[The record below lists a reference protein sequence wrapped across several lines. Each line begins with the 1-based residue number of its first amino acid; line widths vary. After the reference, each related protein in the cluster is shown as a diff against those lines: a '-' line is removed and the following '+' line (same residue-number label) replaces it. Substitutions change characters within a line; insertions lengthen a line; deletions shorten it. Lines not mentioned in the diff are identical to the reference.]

1 MLILTRKSGESITIG
16 DDVKITVVEVKG
28 KQVRIG
34 IDAPRSYI
42 IHREEV
48 YISIQEENRRA
59 AEESP
64 LSLAGIKNLLGKTL
78 INKTLMLVQT
88 SRFGEIEVKDDQI
101 ISFPSGLI
109 GFSEDH
115 RFVIREDEAAAPF
128 RWLQSIDSEDLAF
141 VMIEPHVSISN
152 YELELT
158 NDHLKKLHAEKTD
171 DLLVYS
177 LVTMAKK
184 MEDVTINLQ
193 GPLLFNLEKRLGI
206 QIIVQDGRY
215 STRHSLFAEKLKK
228 STPESSSQE
237 EPENSSKSL
246 EQAG

>member
-1 MLILTRKSGESITIG
+1 
-16 DDVKITVVEVKG
+16 
-28 KQVRIG
+28 
-34 IDAPRSYI
+34 
-42 IHREEV
+42 
-48 YISIQEENRRA
+48 
-59 AEESP
+59 
-64 LSLAGIKNLLGKTL
+64 
-78 INKTLMLVQT
+78 MLVQT

-158 NDHLKKLHAEKTD
+158 KEHLKKLKAEKVEELT
-171 DLLVYS
+171 VFV

-184 MEDVTINLQ
+184 LEDVTVNLQ
-193 GPLLFNLEKRLGI
+193 GPLLFNLEKRLCL
-206 QIIVQDGRY
+206 QIIIPEGKY
-215 STRHSLFAEKLKK
+215 ATRHPLFGDKVAKNKL
-228 STPESSSQE
+228 ESSSRE
-237 EPENSSKSL
+237 KPASSMSS
-246 EQAG
+246 E

>member
-1 MLILTRKSGESITIG
+1 
-16 DDVKITVVEVKG
+16 
-28 KQVRIG
+28 
-34 IDAPRSYI
+34 
-42 IHREEV
+42 
-48 YISIQEENRRA
+48 
-59 AEESP
+59 
-64 LSLAGIKNLLGKTL
+64 
-78 INKTLMLVQT
+78 MLVQT

-158 NDHLKKLHAEKTD
+158 NDHLKKLHAEKTE
-171 DLLVYS
+171 DLSVYS

-237 EPENSSKSL
+237 EPENSQ
-246 EQAG
+246 QAFRASRVIPHQPVIGNETEVLMLTKFLPANTQ

>member
-1 MLILTRKSGESITIG
+1 
-16 DDVKITVVEVKG
+16 
-28 KQVRIG
+28 
-34 IDAPRSYI
+34 
-42 IHREEV
+42 
-48 YISIQEENRRA
+48 
-59 AEESP
+59 
-64 LSLAGIKNLLGKTL
+64 
-78 INKTLMLVQT
+78 MLVQT

-158 NDHLKKLHAEKTD
+158 NGHLKKLHAEKTE
-171 DLLVYS
+171 DLSVYS

-206 QIIVQDGRY
+206 QIIVQDSRY

-237 EPENSSKSL
+237 EPENIASL
-246 EQAG
+246 QTSRVILHQPVIGNETEVLMLTKFLPANTQ

>member
-1 MLILTRKSGESITIG
+1 
-16 DDVKITVVEVKG
+16 
-28 KQVRIG
+28 
-34 IDAPRSYI
+34 
-42 IHREEV
+42 
-48 YISIQEENRRA
+48 
-59 AEESP
+59 
-64 LSLAGIKNLLGKTL
+64 
-78 INKTLMLVQT
+78 MLVQT

-158 NDHLKKLHAEKTD
+158 NDHLKKLHAEKTE
-171 DLLVYS
+171 DLSVFS

-215 STRHSLFAEKLKK
+215 STRHSLFAEKLKN

-237 EPENSSKSL
+237 EPENSSTSL
-246 EQAG
+246 EQAV

>member
-1 MLILTRKSGESITIG
+1 MLI
-16 DDVKITVVEVKG
+16 
-28 KQVRIG
+28 
-34 IDAPRSYI
+34 
-42 IHREEV
+42 
-48 YISIQEENRRA
+48 
-59 AEESP
+59 
-64 LSLAGIKNLLGKTL
+64 
-78 INKTLMLVQT
+78 QT
-88 SRFGEIEVKDDQI
+88 SRFGEIEVEEDQI
-101 ISFPSGLI
+101 FSFPSGLI
-109 GFSEDH
+109 GFSEER

-128 RWLQSIDSEDLAF
+128 RWLQAIDTQDLAF

-152 YELELT
+152 YELVLT
-158 NDHLKKLHAEKTD
+158 NDHLKKLNAEKTE
-171 DLLVYS
+171 DLSVYS

-206 QIIVQDGRY
+206 QIIVQDSRY

-237 EPENSSKSL
+237 EPENISKPS